1 MMTQSRM
8 LIEERICFF
17 GAGSMAEAVAR
28 GLIAR
33 AVIAP
38 AHITFLNRSDQ
49 SKLEQLKQL
58 YGTPGTNDPVE
69 KEQVLRTSPIV
80 ILAMK
85 PKDAAEA
92 LQQLGTLLS
101 PQAMVVSMI
110 AGLSI
115 DTLRSLLNRPE
126 QPVVRTMPNT
136 SSSIG
141 LGVTG
146 VSFSDGLSKQQ
157 RRSARLLF
165 EAVGTVVET
174 EENKIDALTG
184 ISGSGPAYVYY
195 MMEALIE
202 AGVLGGLE
210 RGQAR
215 EMAVQTVLGAA
226 QMVRQ
231 TGEEPADLR
240 RKVTSPNGATQ
251 AAIEKLDES
260 DFFGAV
266 IRAAQRCS
274 ERSAEMGRELEQQLP
289 NAGPN

>member
-1 MMTQSRM
+1 MTQTRM
-8 LIEERICFF
+8 LIEDPICFF

-38 AHITFLNRSDQ
+38 NHITFLNRSD
-49 SKLEQLKQL
+49 KARLEALTER
-58 YGTPGTNDPVE
+58 YGTVGTNEADE
-69 KEQVLRTSPIV
+69 KEEALRTSPVV

-92 LQQLGTLLS
+92 LRQLGTLVGPDTLI
-101 PQAMVVSMI
+101 VSMI

-115 DTLRSLLNRPE
+115 ATLRSLLGRPD

-146 VSFSDGLSKQQ
+146 VSYSEGLSDEQ
-157 RRSARLLF
+157 RRTARVLF
-165 EAVGTVVET
+165 EAVGLVVET
-174 EENKIDALTG
+174 EENKIDNLTG

-202 AGVLGGLE
+202 AAKLGGLTDE
-210 RGQAR
+210 QAR
-215 EMAVQTVLGAA
+215 EMTIQTVLGAA

-231 TGEEPADLR
+231 TGEEPAELR

-260 DFFGAV
+260 DFYGAV
-266 IRAAQRCS
+266 VRAAQRCS
-274 ERSAEMGRELEQQLP
+274 ERSAEMGRELEDKLP
-289 NAGPN
+289 KSDQA

>member
-1 MMTQSRM
+1 M
-8 LIEERICFF
+8 LIEEPICFF

-38 AHITFLNRSDQ
+38 DRITFLNRSD
-49 SKLEQLKQL
+49 KARLDELAAR
-58 YGTPGTNDPVE
+58 YGTTGTNDPE
-69 KEQVLRTSPIV
+69 AKDEALRASSVV

-92 LQQLGTLLS
+92 LQQLGTLIG
-101 PQAMVVSMI
+101 PQTLVVSMI

-115 DTLRSLLNRPE
+115 RTLRSLLGRPD

-146 VSFSDGLSKQQ
+146 ISYSENLPED
-157 RRSARLLF
+157 RRHLARVLF
-165 EAVGTVVET
+165 EAVGLVVET
-174 EENKIDALTG
+174 EEDKIDNLTG

-202 AGVLGGLE
+202 AAKIGGMTGE
-210 RGQAR
+210 QAR
-215 EMAVQTVLGAA
+215 EMTIQTVLGAA

-231 TGEEPADLR
+231 TGEEPSELR

-260 DFFGAV
+260 DFYGAV

-274 ERSAEMGRELEQQLP
+274 ERSAEMGRELEDKLP
-289 NAGPN
+289 K

>member
-1 MMTQSRM
+1 MTQTRM
-8 LIEERICFF
+8 LIEDRICFF

-38 AHITFLNRSDQ
+38 NLITFLNRSD
-49 SKLEQLKQL
+49 KARLEALTER
-58 YGTPGTNDPVE
+58 YGTVGTNEADE
-69 KEQVLRTSPIV
+69 KEEALRTSPVV

-85 PKDAAEA
+85 PKDATEA
-92 LQQLGTLLS
+92 LRQLGTLVGPDTLI
-101 PQAMVVSMI
+101 VSMI

-115 DTLRSLLNRPE
+115 ATLRSLLGRPD

-146 VSFSDGLSKQQ
+146 VSYSEGLSDEQ
-157 RRSARLLF
+157 RRTARVLF
-165 EAVGTVVET
+165 EAVGLVVET
-174 EENKIDALTG
+174 EENKIDNLTG

-202 AGVLGGLE
+202 AAKLGGLTDE
-210 RGQAR
+210 QAR
-215 EMAVQTVLGAA
+215 EMTIQTVLGAA

-231 TGEEPADLR
+231 TGEEPAELR

-260 DFFGAV
+260 DFYGAV
-266 IRAAQRCS
+266 VRAAQRCS
-274 ERSAEMGRELEQQLP
+274 ERSAEMGRELEDKLP
-289 NAGPN
+289 KSDQA

>member
-1 MMTQSRM
+1 MTQTRM
-8 LIEERICFF
+8 LIEDRICFF

-38 AHITFLNRSDQ
+38 NLITFLNRSD
-49 SKLEQLKQL
+49 KARLEALTER
-58 YGTPGTNDPVE
+58 YGTVGTNETSE
-69 KEQVLRTSPIV
+69 KEEALRTSPIV

-92 LQQLGTLLS
+92 LNQLGALVGPDT
-101 PQAMVVSMI
+101 MVVSMI

-115 DTLRSLLNRPE
+115 ATLRSLLGRPD

-146 VSFSDGLSKQQ
+146 ISYSEGLSEQQ
-157 RRSARLLF
+157 RRTARVLF
-165 EAVGTVVET
+165 EAVGLVVET
-174 EENKIDALTG
+174 EENKIDNLTG

-202 AGVLGGLE
+202 AAKLGGLTDE
-210 RGQAR
+210 QAR
-215 EMAVQTVLGAA
+215 EMTIQTVLGAA

-231 TGEEPADLR
+231 TGEEPAELR

-260 DFFGAV
+260 DFYGAV
-266 IRAAQRCS
+266 VRAAQRCS
-274 ERSAEMGRELEQQLP
+274 ERSAEMGRELEDKLP
-289 NAGPN
+289 KSDQA

>member
-1 MMTQSRM
+1 MTQSRM
-8 LIEERICFF
+8 LIEDPICFF

-38 AHITFLNRSDQ
+38 AQLTFLNRSDTAR
-49 SKLEQLKQL
+49 LEHLKQR
-58 YGTPGTNDPVE
+58 YGTPGTNDPTS
-69 KEQVLRTSPIV
+69 KEEVLRNSPVV
-80 ILAMK
+80 ILGMK

-92 LQQLGTLLS
+92 LQQLGKLIGPRTLI
-101 PQAMVVSMI
+101 VSMI

-115 DTLRSLLNRPE
+115 GTMHTLLGRPE
-126 QPVVRTMPNT
+126 QPIVRTMPNT

-146 VSFSDGLSKQQ
+146 LSYSAGLSEEH
-157 RRSARLLF
+157 RRTARLLF
-165 EAVGTVVET
+165 EAVGMIVET
-174 EENKIDALTG
+174 EEEKIDSLTG

-195 MMEALIE
+195 MMEALME
-202 AGVLGGLE
+202 AAVLGGLTSE
-210 RGQAR
+210 QAR
-215 EMAVQTVLGAA
+215 EMTIQTVLGAA

-231 TGEEPADLR
+231 TGEEPAELR

-251 AAIEKLDES
+251 AALLKLDES

-266 IRAAQRCS
+266 IRAAQSCTA
-274 ERSAEMGRELEQQLP
+274 RSAEMGRELEQQLP
-289 NAGPN
+289 KSDQG

>member
-1 MMTQSRM
+1 MTQTRM
-8 LIEERICFF
+8 LIDEQVCFF

-38 AHITFLNRSDQ
+38 ERIVFLNRS
-49 SKLEQLKQL
+49 STARLEELNQR
-58 YGTPGTNDPVE
+58 YGTLGANDSAA
-69 KEQVLRTSPIV
+69 KEEALRTSPVV

-92 LQQLGTLLS
+92 LQQLGTLIGPDTL
-101 PQAMVVSMI
+101 VVSMI

-115 DTLRSLLNRPE
+115 ETLRRLLGRSE

-146 VSFSDGLSKQQ
+146 ISYSADLPEN
-157 RRSARLLF
+157 RRHLARILF
-165 EAVGTVVET
+165 EAVGLVVET
-174 EENKIDALTG
+174 EESKIDALTG
-184 ISGSGPAYVYY
+184 ISGSGPAYIYY

-202 AGVLGGLE
+202 AAKLGGMTDE
-210 RGQAR
+210 QAR
-215 EMAVQTVLGAA
+215 EMTIQTVLGAA

-231 TGEEPADLR
+231 TGEEPAELR

-260 DFFGAV
+260 DFYGAV

-274 ERSAEMGRELEQQLP
+274 ERSAEMGKELEDKLP
-289 NAGPN
+289 KSDQD

>member
-1 MMTQSRM
+1 MTQTRM
-8 LIEERICFF
+8 LIEDRVCFF

-28 GLIAR
+28 GLVAR

-38 AHITFLNRSDQ
+38 GNITFLNRSDK
-49 SKLEQLKQL
+49 SKLEDLKQR
-58 YGTPGTNDPVE
+58 YGIPGTNDPVE
-69 KEQVLRTSPIV
+69 KEQVLRTSPII

-92 LQQLGTLLS
+92 LEQLGKLIGPRT
-101 PQAMVVSMI
+101 VIVSMI

-115 DTLRSLLNRPE
+115 QTLRSLLGRPE

-136 SSSIG
+136 SSGIG

-146 VSFSDGLSKQQ
+146 VSYSEGLSDDQ
-157 RRSARLLF
+157 RRTARLLF
-165 EAVGTVVET
+165 ESVGIVVET
-174 EENKIDALTG
+174 EEEKIDALTG

-202 AGVLGGLE
+202 AGTRGGLTPD
-210 RGQAR
+210 QAR
-215 EMAVQTVLGAA
+215 DMTIQTVLGAA

-231 TGEEPADLR
+231 TGEEPSELR

-251 AAIEKLDES
+251 AAIAKLDES
-260 DFFGAV
+260 DFYGAV
-266 IRAAQRCS
+266 IRAAERCS
-274 ERSAEMGRELEQQLP
+274 ERSAEMGRELEDKLP
-289 NAGPN
+289 KSDQA

>member
-1 MMTQSRM
+1 MTQTRM

-33 AVIAP
+33 AVISP
-38 AHITFLNRSDQ
+38 ANITFLNRSD
-49 SKLEQLKQL
+49 SDKLENLKQR
-58 YGTPGTNDPVE
+58 YGTAGTNDPAE
-69 KEQVLRTSPIV
+69 KENVLRTSPIV

-92 LQQLGTLLS
+92 LGQLGEWIGPRTLI
-101 PQAMVVSMI
+101 VSMI

-115 DTLRSLLNRPE
+115 RTMRSLLGRPE
-126 QPVVRTMPNT
+126 QPIVRTMPNT

-146 VSFSDGLSKQQ
+146 LSYSDGLSEES
-157 RRSARLLF
+157 RRTARLLF

-174 EENKIDALTG
+174 EEDKIDALTG

-195 MMEALIE
+195 MMEALME
-202 AGVLGGLE
+202 AATLGGLTRE
-210 RGQAR
+210 QAR
-215 EMAVQTVLGAA
+215 EMTVQTVLGAA

-231 TGEEPADLR
+231 TGEEPAELR

-251 AAIEKLDES
+251 AAIAKLDES
-260 DFFGAV
+260 DFYGAV
-266 IRAAQRCS
+266 IRAARRCS
-274 ERSAEMGRELEQQLP
+274 ERSAEMGRDLEDQLP
-289 NAGPN
+289 AKDRD